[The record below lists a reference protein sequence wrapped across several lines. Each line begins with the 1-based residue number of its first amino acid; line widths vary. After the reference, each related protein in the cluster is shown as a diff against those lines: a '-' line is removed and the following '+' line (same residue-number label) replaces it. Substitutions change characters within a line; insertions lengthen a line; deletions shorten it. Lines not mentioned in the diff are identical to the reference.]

1 MLHADNPAKRYAPAK
16 RHAPAMLTGLALV
29 LALVLLLV
37 PDLAN
42 AQSAQGGLD
51 AINSEIKTREQ
62 RAAELKAQ
70 ADTVQAE
77 RKRLQKRII
86 ALAANLR
93 EIDVERTRLEE
104 RLGDLA
110 LAESQLDARL
120 QADRA
125 ALSRTLAGLQAMQ
138 VQPPPAFAV
147 HPDDALAAVQGALV
161 MTSIVP
167 TMQMRA
173 DDLSDRLTE
182 LSAIRRRIDMQS
194 AALVAAE
201 EEAKSARAELDVVL
215 AGKAEAE
222 KALRARAEKEARAIA
237 RLVREARSLR
247 ELSQKLAERRRRN
260 APPESRSGFASARG
274 LLPLPVNGEII
285 LGFGGD
291 SGTGAQQQGMTIAA
305 RAGAQITAPYD
316 GRILYAGP
324 FRQYGSIIILSFDTS
339 YQMILAGMDKTR
351 AYVGQQVLTGEPVGE
366 LPIANGLVSTD
377 LDTRQQLYMELR
389 YDGSPIDPSP
399 WLRDISG

>member
-1 MLHADNPAKRYAPAK
+1 M
-16 RHAPAMLTGLALV
+16 
-29 LALVLLLV
+29 
-37 PDLAN
+37 AN

-51 AINSEIKTREQ
+51 AINSEIKTRE

-86 ALAANLR
+86 ALAANMR

-138 VQPPPAFAV
+138 VQLPPAFAV

-260 APPESRSGFASARG
+260 APPESKSGFASARG

-291 SGTGAQQQGMTIAA
+291 SGTGAQQQGVTIAA

-377 LDTRQQLYMELR
+377 LDTRRQLYMELR

>member
-1 MLHADNPAKRYAPAK
+1 MQ
-16 RHAPAMLTGLALV
+16 RHTTLFT
-29 LALVLLLV
+29 LLLV
-37 PDLAN
+37 LCSVP
-42 AQSAQGGLD
+42 AQAQTPSGNRGLD
-51 AINSEIKTREQ
+51 AINSEIKSREQ
-62 RAAELKAQ
+62 RAAELEAE
-70 ADTVQAE
+70 ADMVKQQ

-86 ALAANLR
+86 ALAANMR
-93 EIDVERTRLEE
+93 GIDVERTRLEE

-167 TMQMRA
+167 TMQLRA
-173 DDLSDRLTE
+173 DDLTDRLSE

-194 AALVAAE
+194 AALVQAE
-201 EEAKSARAELDVVL
+201 QNAMTARAELDETL
-215 AGKAEAE
+215 ARKAAAE
-222 KALRARAEKEARAIA
+222 KQLRARAENEARAVA

-247 ELSQKLAERRRRN
+247 ELSQKLAERSRQS
-260 APPESRSGFASARG
+260 APPGTASGFNSARG

-285 LGFGGD
+285 LDFGSNEANGV
-291 SGTGAQQQGMTIAA
+291 AQQGMTIAA

-324 FRQYGSIIILSFDTS
+324 FRQYGGIIILSFDNS
-339 YQMILAGMDKTR
+339 YQMILAGMDTTN
-351 AYVGQQVLTGEPVGE
+351 AYVGQQVLTGEPVGA
-366 LPIANGLVSTD
+366 LPGVDNLMLSGQ
-377 LDTRQQLYMELR
+377 LDTRRQLYMELR
-389 YDGSPIDPSP
+389 FDGRPIDPSP